1 MSTPPTN
8 TKQGGHAALTHVRVF
23 VHVCGCACMRMCAVR
38 LLEVGWRE
46 PPVETETR
54 VPAPG
59 QLTYKKLKD
68 N

>member
-8 TKQGGHAALTHVRVF
+8 IQNREGMLHSHTCVYL
-23 VHVCGCACMRMCAVR
+23 CMCAVR